1 MSLSISTTIAS
12 SENAAGPTAPELPA
26 GGPLLKP
33 GSAFNARVSVVATP
47 TGPRVM
53 KDFSFTPFLVRHT
66 LGRFLI
72 WREWATL
79 CRLQGLPGVPADPVR
94 VHAFAL
100 SYHFVA
106 GETLSAVHERH
117 DLVDRDLFVAL
128 EKLVVSLHDR
138 GFAHLDL
145 RNGKNILRT
154 TAGQPSLLDFQAGLW
169 LGWAPKAFRR
179 HCESVDL
186 SGVYK
191 WWHRMAPGHM
201 DARRLELLQTMN
213 RRRLLWRFNYP
224 AHDGRLRH

>member
-1 MSLSISTTIAS
+1 M
-12 SENAAGPTAPELPA
+12 
-26 GGPLLKP
+26 LKL
-33 GSAFNARVSVVATP
+33 GSASNARVSVVATP
-47 TGPRVM
+47 TGLRVL
-53 KDFSFTPFLVRHT
+53 KDFSFTPFVVRHT

-100 SYHFVA
+100 SYRFVA
-106 GETLSAVHERH
+106 GETLAAALERH
-117 DLVDRDLFVAL
+117 DPVDRDFFVAL
-128 EKLVVSLHDR
+128 EQLVVGLHAR

-145 RNGKNILRT
+145 RNGKNMLRT
-154 TAGQPSLLDFQAGLW
+154 ADGRPWLLDFQSGLW
-169 LGWAPKAFRR
+169 LRWAPRVFRH

-191 WWHRMAPGHM
+191 WWQRMSPGQM
-201 DARRLELLQTMN
+201 DAGRLELLQNMN

-224 AHDGRLRH
+224 AHDGRLRR